1 MLKTSVSLINYF
13 ECLFKYPGNFRLQK
27 NYFYTILDANTL
39 KKEKDKKENHL
50 KILKKSDK
58 MNLTL
63 FNTVE
68 SNIVHEK

>member
-1 MLKTSVSLINYF
+1 M
-13 ECLFKYPGNFRLQK
+13 
-27 NYFYTILDANTL
+27 DANTL